1 MLTIIFHLLVFL
13 GVHCL
18 LDKEE
23 DLVRAFLLMRIYQY
37 LFQNQVKELIC
48 MGFLFELLLF
58 INQTSRLS
66 FVPMFAIIFHLLVF
80 WGVHCLLDKVEDL
93 ARAFLLM
100 RIFQL
105 LNQVKGLN
113 NMEFWYLL

>member
-23 DLVRAFLLMRIYQY
+23 DLVRAFLLMRI
-37 LFQNQVKELIC
+37 
-48 MGFLFELLLF
+48 
-58 INQTSRLS
+58 
-66 FVPMFAIIFHLLVF
+66 
-80 WGVHCLLDKVEDL
+80 
-93 ARAFLLM
+93 
-100 RIFQL
+100 FQL